1 MSPTRSALQPAPA
14 TDTALVLCAHGTRG
28 LAGAVSEHA
37 AALGRETEFGEVGAC
52 ALYGEPKLETWLD
65 GLAAPK
71 ARLVPFMM
79 AEGYTLDALKTRI
92 AAHPKGGRVEV
103 GRAVGAHP
111 ALTATLAD
119 RARQAC
125 YDAGWTPAETAFLLV
140 GHGTKRHAAS
150 TRTAEAHACR
160 LAGFGLFA
168 QVSTAYLDD
177 DPQVGETVARLRAS
191 QVVAVGF
198 FTDCGDHGKDDVPE
212 LLHAAGLPFRY
223 AGPVGPL
230 PAMRAVIVAQARAAD
245 PAGVPSIVEEMEPQA

>member
-1 MSPTRSALQPAPA
+1 
-14 TDTALVLCAHGTRG
+14 LVLCAHGTRG

-37 AALGRETEFGEVGAC
+37 AALGRESEFGHVGAC
-52 ALYGEPKLETWLD
+52 ALYGEPTLETWLD
-65 GLAAPK
+65 GLDAPR

-111 ALTATLAD
+111 GLTATIAE

-125 YDAGWTPAETAFLLV
+125 RGAGWSPAETAFLLV

-160 LAGFGLFA
+160 LAGFDMFA
-168 QVSTAYLDD
+168 EVATAYLDD
-177 DPQVGETVARLRAS
+177 DPQVGEAVARLSAPRL
-191 QVVAVGF
+191 VAVGF
-198 FTDCGDHGKDDVPE
+198 FTDCGDHGQDDVPD
-212 LLHAAGLPFRY
+212 LLRATGRPFRY

-230 PAMRAVIVAQARAAD
+230 PALREVILAQARAAD
-245 PAGVPSIVEEMEPQA
+245 PAGVPSIVEQMEPQP